1 MSKVEE
7 TKKIKKLFALAT
19 SPNLH
24 EAQSA
29 RSKAEILMKVHGVT
43 QAEVDAVDLNESDVS
58 HLVLRAK
65 FKLAVE
71 DKFLAPLLEKFFHVI
86 ILTRKKG
93 IQKEVFAV
101 GRNQHLPKAKKAYDH
116 LQQEFRSK
124 WRSYRKMSGKP
135 EVSRQSFYLGL
146 FEATRKVLGD
156 MNIETQALQISV
168 TDIVEKLGADEPTG
182 KGFDFPMDDME
193 AMKAG
198 YFQGLK
204 SGILKVYLNRE
215 L

>member
-1 MSKVEE
+1 MNKTEE
-7 TKKIKKLFALAT
+7 IRKIKKLQALAT
-19 SPNLH
+19 SSYPH
-24 EAQSA
+24 EAQAA
-29 RSKAEILMKVHGVT
+29 RSKADILMKVHGVT
-43 QAEVDAVDLNESDVS
+43 QAEVDAHDLHEGDVS

-86 ILTRKKG
+86 ILTRRKG
-93 IQKEVFAV
+93 HQKEVFAV
-101 GRNQHLPKAKKAYDH
+101 GRPQQLPKAKKAYDH

-124 WRSYRKMSGKP
+124 WRSYRKISGKP

-146 FEATRKVLGD
+146 FEAVKKVLGD
-156 MNIETQALQISV
+156 MDVETQALQVCV
-168 TDIVEKLGADEPTG
+168 TDIVEKMGADEPTG

-193 AMKAG
+193 AMKEG

-204 SGILKVYLNRE
+204 SGILKVYLNRDI
-215 L
+215 